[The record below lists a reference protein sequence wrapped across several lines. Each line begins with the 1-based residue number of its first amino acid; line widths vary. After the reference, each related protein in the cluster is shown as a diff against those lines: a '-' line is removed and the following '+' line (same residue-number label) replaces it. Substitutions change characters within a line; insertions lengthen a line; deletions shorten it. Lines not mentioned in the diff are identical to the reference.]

1 MDKDV
6 TRQIT
11 EVIDTLRHAEAQAT
25 QMLQA
30 AREQRLSFGLSC
42 NYINDDIAQTL
53 GKLRYMLRLA
63 ERANDERPAE
73 ATRYDPRV
81 IGAQERHERSAALRN
96 QEPQRSAREDR
107 NVN

>member
-6 TRQIT
+6 TAEIT
-11 EVIDTLRHAEAQAT
+11 EVIDTLGHAEAQARR
-25 QMLQA
+25 MLQT
-30 AREQRLSFGLSC
+30 AREHQLSFGLSC

-63 ERANDERPAE
+63 ERANDKRPVE
-73 ATRYDPRV
+73 ATRYDSPV
-81 IGAQERHERSAALRN
+81 IDAHEPSAL
-96 QEPQRSAREDR
+96 EDR